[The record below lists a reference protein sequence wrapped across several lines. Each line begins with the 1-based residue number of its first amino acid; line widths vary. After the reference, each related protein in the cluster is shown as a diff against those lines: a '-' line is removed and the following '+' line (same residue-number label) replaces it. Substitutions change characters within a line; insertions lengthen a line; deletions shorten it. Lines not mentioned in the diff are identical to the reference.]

1 MVVPAQL
8 HDLATA
14 GTSGSCQ
21 QYHRTGQNGNVS
33 NISGAAADEGG
44 SHPSKAEPVPERA
57 HGREGTPDSCRSDGR
72 DAHARVCL
80 AQFLNT
86 AGFLCSSVSRVQI
99 LNSLL
104 VNGGGTSLVATSVAS
119 AAALEFI
126 LTPVLGV
133 KMDEVGRKG
142 PLAMVAAMVSCAKG
156 RKRVG
161 EDVLIWWWVR

>member
-1 MVVPAQL
+1 
-8 HDLATA
+8 
-14 GTSGSCQ
+14 
-21 QYHRTGQNGNVS
+21 
-33 NISGAAADEGG
+33 
-44 SHPSKAEPVPERA
+44 
-57 HGREGTPDSCRSDGR
+57 
-72 DAHARVCL
+72 
-80 AQFLNT
+80 
-86 AGFLCSSVSRVQI
+86 
-99 LNSLL
+99 
-104 VNGGGTSLVATSVAS
+104 LVATSVAS